1 MITFLKIFLPI
12 YFLLFFGL
20 AMFWRSY
27 IAWKRTGIKPY
38 KLGNGDTVPDFV
50 GKLFRL
56 TLIANALIV
65 FVFSFL
71 EGYYQWLSPIAWMN
85 SSLLMIIG
93 AMLLV
98 LALIWVLLA
107 QLQMGDSWRIGI
119 DEKSKSSLVQ
129 HGLFGVSRNPIFLGM
144 LVMLIGMLLILP
156 TAATLSVTALG
167 FVLIHVQVRLEEA
180 FLIEK
185 YGEDYLNYQKR
196 VRRWINLCQRR
207 MSLQKSHPILPICLT
222 L

>member
-1 MITFLKIFLPI
+1 MITLLKIFLPI

-27 IAWKRTGIKPY
+27 IAWKRTGINPY
-38 KLGNGDTVPDFV
+38 KLGNGDTVHDFV

-56 TLIANALIV
+56 TLIAAALIV

-71 EGYYQWLSPIAWMN
+71 DQYYEWLSPIAWMN
-85 SSLLMIIG
+85 SSVLMMIG
-93 AMLLV
+93 IALLV
-98 LALIWVLLA
+98 LALIWVLVA

-119 DEKSKSSLVQ
+119 DEESKSALVQ

-144 LVMLIGMLLILP
+144 LVMLVGLLLLLP
-156 TAATLSVTALG
+156 TAVTLTITVLG

-180 FLIEK
+180 FLTEK
-185 YGEDYLNYQKR
+185 YGEDYRKYQMN
-196 VRRWINLCQRR
+196 VRRWI
-207 MSLQKSHPILPICLT
+207 
-222 L
+222 

>member
-1 MITFLKIFLPI
+1 MMIFLKIFLPI

-27 IAWKRTGIKPY
+27 IAWKRTGINPY
-38 KLGNGDTVPDFV
+38 NLGNGDTVHDFV

-56 TLIANALIV
+56 TLIVAALIV

-71 EGYYQWLSPIAWMN
+71 DQYYEWLSPIAWMN
-85 SSLLMIIG
+85 SSVLMMIG
-93 AMLLV
+93 IALLV
-98 LALIWVLLA
+98 LALIWVLVA

-119 DEKSKSSLVQ
+119 DEESKSALVQ

-144 LVMLIGMLLILP
+144 LVMLVGLLLLLP
-156 TAATLSVTALG
+156 TAVTLTITVLG

-180 FLIEK
+180 FLTEK
-185 YGEDYLNYQKR
+185 YGEDYRKYQMN
-196 VRRWINLCQRR
+196 VRRWI
-207 MSLQKSHPILPICLT
+207 
-222 L
+222 

>member
-1 MITFLKIFLPI
+1 
-12 YFLLFFGL
+12 
-20 AMFWRSY
+20 MFWRSY
-27 IAWKRTGIKPY
+27 IAWKRTGINPY
-38 KLGNGDTVPDFV
+38 KLGNGDTVHDFV

-56 TLIANALIV
+56 TLIASALIV

-85 SSLLMIIG
+85 SSILMIIG

-119 DEKSKSSLVQ
+119 DEKSESSLVQ

-185 YGEDYLNYQKR
+185 YGGDYINYQKR
-196 VRRWINLCQRR
+196 VRRWI
-207 MSLQKSHPILPICLT
+207 
-222 L
+222 

>member
-1 MITFLKIFLPI
+1 MNTLLKIFLPI

-27 IAWKRTGIKPY
+27 IAWKRTGINPY
-38 KLGNGDTVPDFV
+38 KLGNSDAVHDFV

-56 TLIANALIV
+56 TLIVAALIV

-71 EGYYQWLSPIAWMN
+71 EGYYHWLSPITWMN
-85 SSLLMIIG
+85 SSMLIIIG
-93 AMLLV
+93 VALLV
-98 LALIWVLLA
+98 LALIWVLIA

-119 DEKSKSSLVQ
+119 DEQTKSALVQ

-144 LVMLIGMLLILP
+144 MVMLLGLLLTIP
-156 TAATLSVTALG
+156 TAATLAVTLLG
-167 FVLIHVQVRLEEA
+167 NVLIHIQVRLEEP

-185 YGEDYLNYQKR
+185 YGEMYRDYQKR
-196 VRRWINLCQRR
+196 VRRWV
-207 MSLQKSHPILPICLT
+207 
-222 L
+222 